1 MVLKETGVA
10 RNPLSL
16 HFENQAALIDSALL
30 SIFRDGV
37 YQNAEMQARGW
48 LNSGITPAAAT
59 ILVQAITLGRIVD
72 DVASKKVNEKAWRE
86 AYMSVVKRVI
96 LSH

>member
-10 RNPLSL
+10 RNTLYL

-59 ILVQAITLGRIVD
+59 ILVQAITFPI
-72 DVASKKVNEKAWRE
+72 ASA
-86 AYMSVVKRVI
+86 AA
-96 LSH
+96 HP